1 MRESDRIFNPSRE
14 TVRLLGKVAKLGPN
28 SLQLGREI
36 FLRLGRPG
44 QKALYGLSNLPRR
57 YAKQDIENAA
67 KHVLGLTQPT
77 YHALK
82 RVLERRAAEAEHRA
96 AMPELQQAG
105 PHIRDIEEY
114 HAFFENAQRFDDET
128 TINP

>member
-1 MRESDRIFNPSRE
+1 
-14 TVRLLGKVAKLGPN
+14 
-28 SLQLGREI
+28 
-36 FLRLGRPG
+36 
-44 QKALYGLSNLPRR
+44 LPRR
-57 YAKQDIENAA
+57 YAKEDIENAA
-67 KHVLGLTQPT
+67 KHVLGLTQPS

-82 RVLERRAAEAEHRA
+82 RVLEHRSAETEHRA
-96 AMPELQQAG
+96 VMPELQQAG